1 MVKLYA
7 IKNKYELWL
16 AFMKPLIQPNTEEK
30 KGGAGGG
37 GNEACGARQRSNT
50 GERAKRIRKTR
61 LFLGFVSS

>member
-30 KGGAGGG
+30 KGGGG

-61 LFLGFVSS
+61 LTLGFVSS